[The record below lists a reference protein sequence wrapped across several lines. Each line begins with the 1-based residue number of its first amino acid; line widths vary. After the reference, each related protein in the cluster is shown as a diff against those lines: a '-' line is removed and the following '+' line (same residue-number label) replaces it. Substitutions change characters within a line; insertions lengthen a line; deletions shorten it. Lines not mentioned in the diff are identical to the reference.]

1 MAMFEATTKEQKAGM
16 IDLNKA
22 KPFEIP
28 KALVWE
34 AWLQVKANRGAAGAD
49 DQTIEDFE
57 AERDKGNR

>member
-1 MAMFEATTKEQKAGM
+1 MAMFEATTKEQKVGM

-28 KALVWE
+28 KALVWK
-34 AWLQVKANRGAAGAD
+34 AWLSVKANRGAVGAD